1 MLKKGNTTDSEVV
14 AASTKGLFGASSSA
28 GTGNKFLGSKFSSKM
43 GKIGSLSKKLEE
55 ENKAFRKK
63 WTEMKF

>member
-1 MLKKGNTTDSEVV
+1 MLKKGNANESEAQ
-14 AASTKGLFGASSSA
+14 AASTKGLFGASSS
-28 GTGNKFLGSKFSSKM
+28 GNKFLGSDLGSKM
-43 GKIGSLSKKLEE
+43 GKIGSLSKKLDE